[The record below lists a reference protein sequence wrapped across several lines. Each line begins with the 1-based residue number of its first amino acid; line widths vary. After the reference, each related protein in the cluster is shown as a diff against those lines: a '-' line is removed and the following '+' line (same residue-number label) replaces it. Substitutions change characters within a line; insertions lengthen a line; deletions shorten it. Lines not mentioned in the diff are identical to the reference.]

1 MASDRINPSGMAR
14 NPACAFYRWETEGEP
29 VAVHFHL
36 NVVEVL
42 EREIARAGDIE
53 IAGLLLGR
61 FNQSSKPTFIIEDCD
76 PTPFMTHHELS
87 DPTFAKL
94 VLEAMAARWHSM
106 PEKRLSVLGFYRAS
120 ATGSSKSSPRDASWS
135 LIGAD
140 SERIHLVIE
149 PRPRRAPE
157 ATLSL
162 VDNGTLTWS
171 WHPIPFS
178 RPELCGV
185 GTTPTTDVFE
195 DESFPASVQHAEGF
209 ASVTTEN
216 VEDGGTFTSDQNN
229 SPSDPYAEKSKSR
242 GKVNLSRKVFV
253 GLGLLFVCAALA
265 LGIGMRSSR
274 GSQQFRTVIEP
285 AQKPNN
291 PSPLGLRVQREGKD
305 WRVNWDRNAP
315 VLSGAKR
322 ARLSITDGIFH
333 KTMDLNPT
341 DLHSGIV
348 TYTPVSDDVV
358 LRMEIFNED
367 SAAEVSESVRIVSGP
382 TFAPTDD
389 SANRTVPITSDQS
402 VLRMHGRNAK

>member
-1 MASDRINPSGMAR
+1 MASNRINPSGTAR
-14 NPACAFYRWETEGEP
+14 SPAFAFYRWETEGEP

-42 EREIARAGDIE
+42 EREIARAGEIE

-61 FNQSSKPTFIIEDCD
+61 LNQSDKPTFIVEDCD
-76 PTPFMTHHELS
+76 PTPFMTHRELS

-94 VLEAMAARWHSM
+94 VLEAMAARWQSM

-120 ATGSSKSSPRDASWS
+120 ATGSSKSSPQDASWS

-140 SERIHLVIE
+140 SERIHLLIE

-162 VDNGTLTWS
+162 VDNGALTWS

-185 GTTPTTDVFE
+185 GTMPTTDVFE
-195 DESFPASVQHAEGF
+195 DEVLPASAEHAEGF
-209 ASVTTEN
+209 ASVATED
-216 VEDGGTFTSDQNN
+216 VEDAGVSTSSQNN
-229 SPSDPYAEKSKSR
+229 SPSDAYAEKSIS
-242 GKVNLSRKVFV
+242 GGGVNLPRKVFV

-265 LGIGMRSSR
+265 LGIGMRSLG
-274 GSQQFRTVIEP
+274 GSKQFRTVAESP
-285 AQKPNN
+285 QKPHIA
-291 PSPLGLRVQREGKD
+291 SPLGLKVQREGKD

-322 ARLSITDGIFH
+322 ARLSITDGIVH
-333 KTMDLNPT
+333 KTMDLNLT

-358 LRMEIFNED
+358 LRMEILNED
-367 SAAEVSESVRIVSGP
+367 SAAKVSESVRIVSGLAS
-382 TFAPTDD
+382 APPYD
-389 SANRTVPITSDQS
+389 SANRTVPALRDQG
-402 VLRMHGRNAK
+402 VLGMHGRTDK

>member
-1 MASDRINPSGMAR
+1 MAR

-76 PTPFMTHHELS
+76 PTPFMTHRELS

-106 PEKRLSVLGFYRAS
+106 SEKRLSVLGFYRAS

-140 SERIHLVIE
+140 SERIHLLIE
-149 PRPRRAPE
+149 PRPRRVPE

-195 DESFPASVQHAEGF
+195 EESFPASVQHAEGF

-216 VEDGGTFTSDQNN
+216 VEDSGTFTSDQNN
-229 SPSDPYAEKSKSR
+229 SPSDPYAEKSISR
-242 GKVNLSRKVFV
+242 GTINLPRKVFM
-253 GLGLLFVCAALA
+253 GFGLLFVFAALA

-274 GSQQFRTVIEP
+274 GSQQSRTVAELP
-285 AQKPNN
+285 QKPHI
-291 PSPLGLRVQREGKD
+291 PSPLGLKVQPEGKE
-305 WRVNWDRNAP
+305 WLVNWDRNAP
-315 VLSGAKR
+315 ALSRAKR

-333 KTMDLNPT
+333 KTMDLNLT
-341 DLHSGIV
+341 NLHSGNV

-358 LRMEIFNED
+358 LRMEILNED
-367 SAAEVSESVRIVSGP
+367 SAAEVSESVRIVSGL
-382 TFAPTDD
+382 TSAPPDD
-389 SANRTVPITSDQS
+389 STTGTVPITRDPN
-402 VLRMHGRNAK
+402 VPRMHGHSDK